1 MTSETW
7 ERRTD
12 WPMTALAV
20 VFLAAYAWPIL
31 DADIGSGVAATLGG
45 VSAAIWVVFG
55 FDYVARV
62 WLAER
67 RLSYVR
73 RHWFDIPLLVLPMLR
88 PLRALRAV
96 VAVQRFGR
104 QAAMSVRGSALLF
117 VAAGVPVVLFVAC
130 VAMLDAERTDP
141 DANITTFGDAI
152 WWACTTV
159 TTVGYGDR
167 YPVTTEGRLVAVALM
182 LAGIALVGVVT
193 ASLASWFV
201 EKLSDVQEAEQR
213 TQTDLDLLRAEI
225 RALREELRDGGRSV
239 RPDRP

>member
-1 MTSETW
+1 MTLEPW

-31 DADIGSGVAATLGG
+31 DEGLSTNAVDAFGV
-45 VSAAIWVVFG
+45 VSVAIWLVFG
-55 FDYVARV
+55 IDYVTRV
-62 WLAER
+62 WLADE

-104 QAAMSVRGSALLF
+104 RAALSVRGSALMF
-117 VAAGVPVVLFVAC
+117 VAAGVPMVLFIAGL
-130 VAMLDAERTDP
+130 AMLDAERSDP
-141 DANITTFGDAI
+141 DANIASFGDAM

-159 TTVGYGDR
+159 TTV
-167 YPVTTEGRLVAVALM
+167 A
-182 LAGIALVGVVT
+182 T
-193 ASLASWFV
+193 ATA
-201 EKLSDVQEAEQR
+201 
-213 TQTDLDLLRAEI
+213 I
-225 RALREELRDGGRSV
+225 R
-239 RPDRP
+239 